1 MIKYD
6 CHTSRGDSG
15 ALYLQ
20 SALVEVMPNLRG
32 VLVSTPYF
40 KDVEKMVLYCRK
52 LTNRVRSGTK
62 QH

>member
-1 MIKYD
+1 MIEYN

-20 SALVEVMPNLRG
+20 SALVEVMSGLREI
-32 VLVSTPYF
+32 LVSKPCF
-40 KDVEKMVLYCRK
+40 KGVEKIVLYCRE
-52 LTNRVRSGTK
+52 LANRVRAGTK